1 MKRHKLYTLLYPQQA
16 LIYCDIQKIVV
27 VHLGIIDD
35 DKKRKIDILLI
46 FFSNLTQSKTSLL
59 LCI

>member
-1 MKRHKLYTLLYPQQA
+1 MKLHKLYTLLYPQQA

-35 DKKRKIDILLI
+35 DKKRKIDILLKFLVI
-46 FFSNLTQSKTSLL
+46 
-59 LCI
+59 